1 MHFLVNEALNTAK
14 YSTKND
20 RVNYDSMRIK
30 YWQLVSQIRRENVTL
45 SPEEKSKLELSMLK
59 MK

>member
-1 MHFLVNEALNTAK
+1 MNSLVNEAINTAK

-30 YWQLVSQIRRENVTL
+30 YWKLVSQIRRENVTL